1 MATLIQNEETLRH
14 YMPNVFAVVKGE
26 TPLFDK
32 VAPFLNSAEQ
42 WLVSNFCSLK
52 TFNVVCG
59 YTDDNP
65 TKVTAQR
72 IAVCEALRNAVPSLD
87 LVLTPNGFGVVS
99 NQNIAPAS
107 KERVARLVASLAEQ
121 RDDLLELFIPLLV
134 GASKW
139 KESEQF
145 AFFSASL
152 FPNIDL
158 ASICGNTA
166 NRWEKYVELCP
177 KAIDIEDSFAEEFF
191 SPELMNKLRLA
202 VIGGSVTSTVEP
214 VVRGIKAQVVDMLLG
229 KPINMRRMVD
239 LVNIIR
245 NDKSSFPEWH
255 NSATAKLF
263 APPVFKNSKKSAGY
277 FF

>member
-1 MATLIQNEETLRH
+1 MATLITNDQQLRELI
-14 YMPNVFAVVKGE
+14 PNVFSNVKGE
-26 TPLFDK
+26 TSLLDK
-32 VAPFLNSAEQ
+32 VAPFIGSAEQ
-42 WLVSNFCSLK
+42 WLINNFCSLK
-52 TFNVVCG
+52 TFNVICG
-59 YTDDNP
+59 YTDDNS
-65 TKVTAQR
+65 TKTTGQR
-72 IAVCEALRNAVPSLD
+72 IVVCEALRNAVPSLD

-107 KERVARLVASLAEQ
+107 KERVAHLISSLAEQ
-121 RDDLLELFIPLLV
+121 RDDLLELFVPMLV

-139 KESEQF
+139 KESEQY

-158 ASICGNTA
+158 TSLCGTSA
-166 NRWEKYVELCP
+166 NRWEKYLELRP
-177 KAIDIEDSFAEEFF
+177 KAIDIEDSLAEEFF
-191 SPELMNKLRLA
+191 SPELMNKFRLA
-202 VIGGSVTSTVEP
+202 VIGGTVSATAEP
-214 VVRGIKAQVVDMLLG
+214 VVRGIKAQVVDVLFG
-229 KPINMRRMVD
+229 KPISTRRMVD

-245 NDKSSFPEWH
+245 NDKNSFPEWH

>member
-158 ASICGNTA
+158 ASICGCNS
-166 NRWEKYVELCP
+166 NRWEKYLELRP
-177 KAIDIEDSFAEEFF
+177 KAIDIEDSLAEEFF
-191 SPELMNKLRLA
+191 SPELMYKFRLA
-202 VIGGSVTSTVEP
+202 VIGGSVSATAEP
-214 VVRGIKAQVVDMLLG
+214 IVRGIKAQVVDVLLG
-229 KPINMRRMVD
+229 KPISTRRMVD

-245 NDKSSFPEWH
+245 NDKNSFPEWH

>member
-1 MATLIQNEETLRH
+1 MATLIQNDETLRH

-26 TPLFDK
+26 TSLFDK

-42 WLVSNFCSLK
+42 WLITNFCSLK
-52 TFNVVCG
+52 TFNVIYG

-107 KERVARLVASLAEQ
+107 KERVARLVTSLAEQ
-121 RDDLLELFIPLLV
+121 RDDLLELFITMLV

-139 KESEQF
+139 KESEQYG
-145 AFFSASL
+145 FFSASL

-158 ASICGNTA
+158 VSLCGCNS
-166 NRWEKYVELCP
+166 NRWEKYLELRP
-177 KAIDIEDSFAEEFF
+177 KAIDIEDSLAEEFF
-191 SPELMNKLRLA
+191 SPELMYKFRLA
-202 VIGGSVTSTVEP
+202 VIGGSVSATAEP
-214 VVRGIKAQVVDMLLG
+214 IVRGIKAQVVDVLLG
-229 KPINMRRMVD
+229 KPISTRRMED

-245 NDKSSFPEWH
+245 NDKNSFPEWH

>member
-1 MATLIQNEETLRH
+1 MATLIQNDETLRH

-26 TPLFDK
+26 TSLFDK

-42 WLVSNFCSLK
+42 WLITNFCSLK
-52 TFNVVCG
+52 TFNVICG

-107 KERVARLVASLAEQ
+107 KERVARLVTSLAEQ
-121 RDDLLELFIPLLV
+121 RDDLLKLFITMLV

-139 KESEQF
+139 KESEQYG
-145 AFFSASL
+145 FFSASL

-158 ASICGNTA
+158 VSLCGCNS
-166 NRWEKYVELCP
+166 NRWEKYLELRP
-177 KAIDIEDSFAEEFF
+177 KAIDIEDSLAEEFF
-191 SPELMNKLRLA
+191 SPELMYKFRLA
-202 VIGGSVTSTVEP
+202 VIGGSVSATAEP
-214 VVRGIKAQVVDMLLG
+214 IVRGIKAQVVDVLLG
-229 KPINMRRMVD
+229 KPISTRRMVD

-245 NDKSSFPEWH
+245 NDKNSFPEWH

>member
-1 MATLIQNEETLRH
+1 MATLIPNDQQLRELI
-14 YMPNVFAVVKGE
+14 PNVFSNVKGE

-32 VAPFLNSAEQ
+32 IAPFLNSAEQ
-42 WLVSNFCSLK
+42 WLITNFCSLK
-52 TFNVVCG
+52 TFNVICG
-59 YTDDNP
+59 YTDENP
-65 TKVTAQR
+65 IKVTAQR
-72 IAVCEALRNAVPSLD
+72 IVVCEALRNAVPSLD

-107 KERVARLVASLAEQ
+107 KERVARLISSLAQQ
-121 RDDLLELFIPLLV
+121 RDDLLELFIPMLV

-158 ASICGNTA
+158 ASLCGNTA
-166 NRWEKYVELCP
+166 NRWEKYLELRP
-177 KAIDIEDSFAEEFF
+177 KAIDIEDSLAEEFF
-191 SPELMNKLRLA
+191 SPELMNKFRLA
-202 VIGGSVTSTVEP
+202 VIGGTVSATAEP
-214 VVRGIKAQVVDMLLG
+214 VVRGIKAQVMDVLLG
-229 KPINMRRMVD
+229 KTINMRRMVD

-245 NDKSSFPEWH
+245 NDRNSFQEWH

>member
-1 MATLIQNEETLRH
+1 MATLIQNDETLRH

-26 TPLFDK
+26 TSLFDK

-42 WLVSNFCSLK
+42 WLITNFCSLK
-52 TFNVVCG
+52 TFNVICG

-65 TKVTAQR
+65 TKVTARR

-107 KERVARLVASLAEQ
+107 KERVARLVTSLAEQ
-121 RDDLLELFIPLLV
+121 RDDLLELFITMLV

-139 KESEQF
+139 KESEQYG
-145 AFFSASL
+145 FFSASL

-158 ASICGNTA
+158 ASLCGCNS
-166 NRWEKYVELCP
+166 NRWEKYLELRP
-177 KAIDIEDSFAEEFF
+177 KAIDIEDSLAEEFF
-191 SPELMNKLRLA
+191 SPELMYKFRLA
-202 VIGGSVTSTVEP
+202 VIGGSVSATAEP
-214 VVRGIKAQVVDMLLG
+214 IVRGIKAQVVDVLLG
-229 KPINMRRMVD
+229 KPISTRRMVD

-245 NDKSSFPEWH
+245 NDKNSFPEWH

>member
-1 MATLIQNEETLRH
+1 MH

-26 TPLFDK
+26 TPFFDK

-107 KERVARLVASLAEQ
+107 KERVARLVNSLAEQ
-121 RDDLLELFIPLLV
+121 RDDLLELFIPMLV

-139 KESEQF
+139 KESAQYG
-145 AFFSASL
+145 FFSASL

-158 ASICGNTA
+158 ASLCGFTA
-166 NRWEKYVELCP
+166 NRWEKYVELRP
-177 KAIDIEDSFAEEFF
+177 KAIDIEDSLAEEFI
-191 SPELMNKLRLA
+191 SLELMDKFRLA
-202 VIGGSVTSTVEP
+202 VIGGMLSSAAEP
-214 VVRGIKAQVVDMLLG
+214 VVRGIKAQVVDVLLG
-229 KPINMRRMVD
+229 KPISTRRMVD

-245 NDKSSFPEWH
+245 NDEKSFPEWH
-255 NSATAKLF
+255 NSATAKSF
-263 APPVFKNSKKSAGY
+263 APPVFKNSKKSSGY